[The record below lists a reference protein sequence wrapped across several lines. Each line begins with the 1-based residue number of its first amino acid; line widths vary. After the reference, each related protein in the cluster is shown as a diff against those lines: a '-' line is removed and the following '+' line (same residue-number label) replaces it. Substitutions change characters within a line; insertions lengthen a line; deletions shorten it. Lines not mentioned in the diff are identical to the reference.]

1 MPRTRQ
7 VQEVLVVDHDRA
19 SRRLVKRLLQP
30 LGYVVHEAPTAGAAL
45 SMAARERPELVLLD
59 VHLPD
64 ISGYEVLRRLRDDF
78 GNDIAVVFLSGDR
91 TEEFDRVAGMLLGA
105 DDYIVKPFSPREV
118 AARVKALFRRLTAHA
133 APRASAGPFEI
144 DEPRRCILFRGA
156 DLELSRYE
164 FGLLKALVERPGQVF
179 SRAQL
184 MEKVW
189 EAPDMSLERTIDSHI
204 KSIRAKIRSVDAAT
218 EWIVT
223 HRGFGYSLLA
233 NPPA

>member
-1 MPRTRQ
+1 MELQFERMNERILIFEDEPAIAENLVYALETEGFSARRVATAQDGLALLAR
-7 VQEVLVVDHDRA
+7 ESFDLVV
-19 SRRLVKRLLQP
+19 
-30 LGYVVHEAPTAGAAL
+30 
-45 SMAARERPELVLLD
+45 LD
-59 VHLPD
+59 VGLPD
-64 ISGYEVLRRLRDDF
+64 MSGFDVCKRIRATSALPVFFLTARSAEV
-78 GNDIAVVFLSGDR
+78 DR
-91 TEEFDRVAGMLLGA
+91 IVGLEIGA

-133 APRASAGPFEI
+133 APRASTGPFEI

-164 FGLLKALVERPGQVF
+164 FGLLKALAERPGQVF

-204 KSIRAKIRSVDAAT
+204 KSIRAKIRSVDPAT
-218 EWIVT
+218 DWIVT

-233 NPPA
+233 KPPA